1 MHAVGMHTAYEP
13 RPLWINTTVILSG
26 KQQNGDTTRA
36 YSVRCSSKTPD
47 ANMRSPYGDTQLLEF
62 VWLVTCGLRNH
73 NNGVS
78 LKTEGSDTP
87 EISYTV
93 GRNPTRNPKSKA
105 KSRNP
110 TRNLEIQTKSRNPI

>member
-1 MHAVGMHTAYEP
+1 MPRAEAYGSSFVCLFVCLSVIMP
-13 RPLWINTTVILSG
+13 RAELRRHTVIVLSVSQSVFYKYFSSLTENKALKLA
-26 KQQNGDTTRA
+26 KQADIDI
-36 YSVRCSSKTPD
+36 CSD
-47 ANMRSPYGDTQLLEF
+47 LI
-62 VWLVTCGLRNH
+62 
-73 NNGVS
+73 
-78 LKTEGSDTP
+78 EGSDTP